1 MKLALIRRNFS
12 AVGGAELYLQRLLG
26 ALLNGGHE
34 IHLFAETWESSST
47 GLKLHRV
54 PVSGSKAKRIVRF
67 AEQVKALT
75 SAEQFDCI
83 FSLERTLQQ
92 DIYRAGDGVHKV
104 WLERRKQFTPWW
116 RNLWRQSFHRAM
128 LTLEKGTFAQEN
140 TRFIIVNSEM
150 VKNEVVSNFSFP
162 EDRIVLVRNGIDV
175 ARFRSGNRVETR
187 EKYGLSENDFVCL
200 FVGTGWERKGLKHV
214 IKAVDV
220 AQQRLRSEGSTR
232 ALKLLVVGR
241 GQPPR
246 RASHI
251 IYTGGLRE
259 VEHLYAAADLFT
271 FVPIYEPSA
280 NACIEA
286 LAAGLPVIT
295 SKMNGAGELI
305 SSSDIGA
312 VLDDP
317 SDINSIANE
326 IVLRVRIGA
335 RRVQVNE
342 ELISLSR
349 NVRETL
355 AVVERAAAE
364 RSWA

>member
-47 GLKLHRV
+47 DLKFHRV

-75 SAEQFDCI
+75 SAEEFDCI

-104 WLERRKQFTPWW
+104 WLERRRQFTPWW

-128 LTLEKGTFAQEN
+128 LALEKETFARAN
-140 TRFIIVNSEM
+140 TRFIIVNSQM
-150 VKNEVVSNFSFP
+150 VKNEIVSNFAFP
-162 EDRIVLVRNGIDV
+162 EDRIALVRNGIDV
-175 ARFRSGNRVETR
+175 ARFRQGSRAEMR
-187 EKYGLSENDFVCL
+187 EKYGLKENDFVCL
-200 FVGTGWERKGLKHV
+200 FVGTGWERKGLKYI
-214 IKAVDV
+214 IKALEL

-232 ALKLLVVGR
+232 TLKLLVVGR
-241 GQPPR
+241 GRPPR
-246 RASHI
+246 RAPHI
-251 IYTGGLRE
+251 IYTGSVRD

-271 FVPIYEPSA
+271 FTPIYEPSA

-305 SSSDIGA
+305 ADPDMGA
-312 VLDDP
+312 VLSDP
-317 SDINSIANE
+317 SDINSLANE
-326 IVLRVRIGA
+326 IVLRVRNGA
-335 RRVQVNE
+335 KRVQVNE

-355 AVVERAAAE
+355 AVVERAANE
-364 RSWA
+364 RLRT